1 MCVSKAFLVLGLL
14 VVCTVC
20 AGCAGGSS
28 ANAPAVNAPASGAEI
43 SEPGLYRLR
52 MGDRIEVSFLTDESL
67 RYVTPV
73 SSAGT
78 ISLPSGD
85 EIRVAGLTTSEVK
98 RLVEDR
104 MSAYLLDST
113 ASVIIDDLAN
123 QPVYVLGEVR
133 SPGQVPMVNGRIS
146 AAMAIA
152 GAGGLL
158 STGKPSSVVIVRSV
172 GVPEATAIPVDM
184 KEVLSGRDLAQD
196 VELVPYDIVY
206 VPKSAI
212 GKVAEFVDLFFAKL
226 APAQLFYLRGYD
238 IAKRRPIS
246 LYQ

>member
-1 MCVSKAFLVLGLL
+1 MLTLLVLAAWMCG
-14 VVCTVC
+14 
-20 AGCAGGSS
+20 GCAGGSDRG
-28 ANAPAVNAPASGAEI
+28 AEIVDAPASESAP
-43 SEPGLYRLR
+43 SQAVLYRLGA
-52 MGDRIEVSFLTDESL
+52 GDRLHVSFLTDPTL
-67 RYVTPV
+67 HYVTPV
-73 SSAGT
+73 SPAGT

-85 EIRVAGLTTSEVK
+85 EIRVAGLTTGEVK
-98 RLVEDR
+98 QLVEEK
-104 MSAYLLDST
+104 MSTYLVDST
-113 ASVIIDDLAN
+113 ASVVIDNLAV

-158 STGKPSSVVIVRSV
+158 SSGKPSSVVVVRSV

-184 KEVLSGRDLAQD
+184 TKVLSGRDLSED
-196 VELVPYDIVY
+196 VQLSPYDIVF

-212 GKVAEFVDLFFAKL
+212 GKVAEFVDLFFSQL

-238 IAKRRPIS
+238 IAERRPVS
-246 LYQ
+246 YYQ